1 MKIWKRIKMKVIN
14 LSELVEFSQ
23 KKGLL
28 DNIEERKRL
37 KKDLLK
43 TTNYNLVLV
52 CFEADQQVPPRPE
65 PYDVCF
71 YIINGSGTFTVGDE
85 QVDLSSGEMLFAPA
99 NTSRGIKSKERM
111 VLLGIQEPH

>member
-1 MKIWKRIKMKVIN
+1 MKVIKLN
-14 LSELVEFSQ
+14 ELVEFSQ

-28 DNIEERKRL
+28 GTMEERKRI

-43 TTNYNLVLV
+43 TKNYNLVLV
-52 CFEADQQVPPRPE
+52 CLEANQEIPSRLE

-71 YIINGSGTFTVGDE
+71 YIISGSGTFTVGDK
-85 QVDLSSGEMLFAPA
+85 QVDLSKGEMLFAPA
-99 NTSRGIKSKERM
+99 DTPRGIKSKERL